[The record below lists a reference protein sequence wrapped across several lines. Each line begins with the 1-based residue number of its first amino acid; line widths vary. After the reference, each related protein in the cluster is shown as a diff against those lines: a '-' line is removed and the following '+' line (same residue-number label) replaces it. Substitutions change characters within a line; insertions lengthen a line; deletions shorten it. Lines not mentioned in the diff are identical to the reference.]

1 MSDQSKYRG
10 QKLPKRPGGTR
21 KARTGSFPTPTKMQ
35 TRVAKKK
42 VLDALAKK
50 KRKR

>member
-10 QKLPKRPGGTR
+10 QKLPKRPSGSS
-21 KARTGSFPTPTKMQ
+21 KARSGSFPTPTKMK
-35 TRVAKKK
+35 TKAAKKK

-50 KRKR
+50 KKKK